1 MKVFSRKK
9 FIEVEGIDEY
19 NVHKFWVNLCN
30 NREVIDGK
38 IVINE
43 KLYYISDIWCIDKSY
58 KPLSIKFNKCYEIT
72 VLTDREKYHLKNM
85 PAQKFVELV
94 LNAIDNKSFD
104 AISQLYNFVMK
115 NFLITDFILKSEIK

>member
-1 MKVFSRKK
+1 
-9 FIEVEGIDEY
+9 
-19 NVHKFWVNLCN
+19 
-30 NREVIDGK
+30 
-38 IVINE
+38 
-43 KLYYISDIWCIDKSY
+43 
-58 KPLSIKFNKCYEIT
+58 
-72 VLTDREKYHLKNM
+72 M